1 MRIRSVSIRGHANW
15 ATGLFAAILVMT
27 QTATTFGASATFP
40 PGFTDVRVCG
50 GLNEPVGLALVPDA
64 ASLPPRVLFVEQ
76 RTARVRMSLGG
87 VVTTLGTVPG
97 VRSSDTER
105 GLLGIAVDPNFPTSP
120 YIYIHA
126 TDSRFGT
133 LITISRFT
141 LTGDLADTGN
151 GALAFDPAS
160 RYDLIRNLP
169 DIASNHNGGTVR
181 FGNGRTLYVSL
192 GDDAN
197 NCSAQLVGVLAGKI
211 LRLDVTR
218 LPAGPGGP
226 APYALLT
233 AAGNP
238 FATGSDSLA
247 RLVWASGLRNP
258 FRFHVDPLT
267 NDLFVGDVGENTWEE
282 VTRFNA
288 GGQNAGWPWREG
300 AVAWSTCSGSQPAAV
315 APIVSYNHSDGVVV
329 ISGGVYRRP
338 AAGNVRFPLEYDGN
352 YFFLDYYSGFM
363 RRLSGSGSSW
373 ASGPAVTGQPNATD
387 WASGMQDV
395 SDVLLMPDGSL
406 LYVRQ
411 SENSVALTGEIR
423 RIAYPVTL
431 GVMPSPHASLSFAA
445 PNPTPSR
452 GTVALRWS
460 QSVSAPAQIVIYDVT
475 GRTMRIVADHAT
487 LAAGSHERAWEGN
500 DANGA
505 PVAAGLYFAQLE
517 VAGEVR
523 RTRILLL
530 R

>member
-1 MRIRSVSIRGHANW
+1 
-15 ATGLFAAILVMT
+15 
-27 QTATTFGASATFP
+27 
-40 PGFTDVRVCG
+40 
-50 GLNEPVGLALVPDA
+50 
-64 ASLPPRVLFVEQ
+64 
-76 RTARVRMSLGG
+76 MSRGG

-97 VRSSDTER
+97 VRSTDTER
-105 GLLGIAVDPNFPTSP
+105 GLLGIAVDPNFPSSP

-126 TDSRFGT
+126 TDNRFGT
-133 LITISRFT
+133 LIAISRFT
-141 LTGDLADTGN
+141 LTGDLADTGT

-169 DIASNHNGGTVR
+169 DVVSNHNGGTVR
-181 FGNGRTLYVSL
+181 FGTGRTLYVSI

-197 NCSAQLVGVLAGKI
+197 NCNARLVGVLAGKI
-211 LRLDVTR
+211 LRLDVSR
-218 LPAGPGGP
+218 LPAGPGDP

-238 FATGSDSLA
+238 FAANTDSLSP
-247 RLVWASGLRNP
+247 RVWASGLRNP

-282 VTRFNA
+282 VTRFSA

-300 AVAWSTCSGSQPAAV
+300 PVAWSTCSGSQPAVV
-315 APIVSYNHSDGVVV
+315 APIVSYTHSDGVVV

-338 AAGNVRFPLEYDGN
+338 ATGNVRFPLEYDGN

-373 ASGPAVTGQPNATD
+373 AAGPAATGQPNATD
-387 WASGMQDV
+387 WASGMENV

-406 LYVRQ
+406 LYARQ

-423 RIAYPVTL
+423 RIANPVTL
-431 GVMPSPHASLSFAA
+431 GVMPSPRASLSFAA

-452 GTVALRWS
+452 GPVALRWS
-460 QSVSAPAQIVIYDVT
+460 QSTAAAARVTIYDVA
-475 GRTMRIVADHAT
+475 GRTLRVVADRAP
-487 LAAGSHERAWEGN
+487 LIAGSHERSWDGN
-500 DANGA
+500 DSNGA
-505 PVAAGLYFAQLE
+505 AVAAGLYFAQLE